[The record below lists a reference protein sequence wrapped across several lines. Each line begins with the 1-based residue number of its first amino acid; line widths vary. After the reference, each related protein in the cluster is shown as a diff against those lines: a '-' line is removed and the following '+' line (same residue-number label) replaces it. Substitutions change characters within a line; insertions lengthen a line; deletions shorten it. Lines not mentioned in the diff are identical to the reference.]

1 MQQSSSYRF
10 SIRKKM
16 VLGICAVALI
26 TYVTSGFFIF
36 VLSDYLSGLI
46 GVNENVFTILTLLL
60 GVMWCGVLGF
70 IGATWIV
77 KPLHRLEKAAGKVA
91 SGDISEHVPV
101 PKSNDE
107 LKGLAMAY
115 NNMVDNLRTMI
126 QDIDRNFTSTNEKV
140 AEINGASI
148 SAAEQADNISRTVD
162 EISLGAE
169 SSAASIQ
176 ETAES
181 VEEVMQI
188 ATQVQN
194 HAQTSNRLSE
204 DMVERLSE
212 SKNVITSLVEGI
224 QQLAKD
230 HESSLTA
237 VHRLE
242 QNAKKVENI
251 ISLVGDI
258 AGQTN
263 LLALNASIEAARA
276 GEHGRGFAVV
286 AEEVRKLA
294 DESGKAVQ
302 GISSLIKNIQTEVTN
317 VVGQI
322 KDQVQVAK
330 TEADKGTVTTE
341 AITDMGE
348 SVTEVAKAVAEISE
362 LVEQQM
368 RSVEA
373 SASQSEEVAAI
384 AQQTSA
390 GAVEVSGATQEQTA
404 VMQEIAAASEV
415 LSTEAGNLKKM
426 IEKFRV

>member
-1 MQQSSSYRF
+1 MQSSSYRF

-16 VLGICAVALI
+16 VLGICSVAVI
-26 TYVTSGFFIF
+26 TYATSAFFIF
-36 VLSDYLSGLI
+36 FLSDYLGGLL
-46 GVNENVFTILTLLL
+46 GVNENIFTVITLVL

-70 IGATWIV
+70 IGATVIA

-91 SGDISEHVPV
+91 SGDISEHVEV
-101 PKSNDE
+101 PKSDDE
-107 LKGLAMAY
+107 LRGLALAY
-115 NNMVDNLRTMI
+115 NNMVDNLRSMV
-126 QDIDRNFTSTNEKV
+126 QDIDRNFMSTNERV
-140 AEINGASI
+140 AEINGASLA
-148 SAAEQADNISRTVD
+148 AAEQADNISRTVD
-162 EISLGAE
+162 EISQGAE
-169 SSAASIQ
+169 NSAASIQ

-181 VEEVMQI
+181 VEDVMQI

-204 DMVERLSE
+204 DMVETLAE
-212 SKNVITSLVEGI
+212 SKEVITSLVEGI

-230 HESSLTA
+230 NETSLTA

-242 QNAKKVENI
+242 KNAKKVEEI

-276 GEHGRGFAVV
+276 GEQGRGFAVV

-302 GISSLIKNIQTEVTN
+302 GISSLIKSIQSEVTN

-322 KDQVQVAK
+322 TDQVQVAK
-330 TEADKGTVTTE
+330 KEADKGSATNE
-341 AITDMGE
+341 AIADMGE
-348 SVTEVAKAVAEISE
+348 SVTEVAKSVAEISI
-362 LVEQQM
+362 LVEKQM
-368 RSVEA
+368 KSVEA

-384 AQQTSA
+384 AQETSA
-390 GAVEVSGATQEQTA
+390 GAVEVSSATQEQSA
-404 VMQEIAAASEV
+404 VMEEIAAASEI
-415 LSTEAGNLKKM
+415 LSEEAGNLKKV
-426 IEKFRV
+426 IQKFHV